1 MIFKFIEN
9 LSRIIMEW
17 AIRKQY
23 NQRPIIDEI
32 QDAYSYKLLKG
43 LKVK

>member
-1 MIFKFIEN
+1 MIYKFIEN
-9 LSRIIMEW
+9 LARLIMEW
-17 AIRKQY
+17 AMRRQY

-32 QDAYSYKLLKG
+32 RDAYSYNLLKG